1 MTSVAITSGLSG
13 QASQPTE
20 AGSPGDSG
28 GPVGQGAGPA
38 PNGSAGKGN
47 GAKGVDQPL
56 RVVLVEDEV
65 IVAWDIAE
73 TLKRLGYNIVG
84 MAETADQALRLTET
98 LAPDL
103 ILMDIRLTGRPD
115 GIEAARMIRER
126 TGRGVIY
133 LTAHA
138 DLATMERA
146 AATEPL
152 GYVFKP
158 FSQEGLR
165 TALQRATGREAAAG
179 S

>member
-1 MTSVAITSGLSG
+1 MMTCAPLNSGLSDRPG
-13 QASQPTE
+13 ETAEATAS
-20 AGSPGDSG
+20 ASSR
-28 GPVGQGAGPA
+28 
-38 PNGSAGKGN
+38 
-47 GAKGVDQPL
+47 PL
-56 RVVLVEDEV
+56 RVVLVEDEA

-73 TLKRLGYNIVG
+73 TLKRLGYAIVG
-84 MAETADQALRLTET
+84 MADNADQALRLVET
-98 LAPDL
+98 LTPDL
-103 ILMDIRLTGRPD
+103 ILMDIRLNGALD
-115 GIEAARMIRER
+115 GIEAARLIRER

-165 TALQRATGREAAAG
+165 AALQQATGGRVANGAG
-179 S
+179 N